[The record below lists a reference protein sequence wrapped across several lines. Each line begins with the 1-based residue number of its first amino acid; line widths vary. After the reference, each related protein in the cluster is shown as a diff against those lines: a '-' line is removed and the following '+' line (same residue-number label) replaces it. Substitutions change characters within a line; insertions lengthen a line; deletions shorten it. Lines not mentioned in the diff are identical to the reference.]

1 MSRSPALKFLLLVA
15 LWFSAQTFAHH
26 GPTTSA
32 ILYQTDD
39 PVLLEG
45 EITGVLWRNPH
56 VRFRLSVVD
65 EHGETTVWELE
76 TTVPSLL
83 ERAGV
88 SKDLVR
94 VGDQVKVAGYLSRF
108 NPSSLGLRNMLLPDG
123 REYAGT
129 TTDLIW
135 STERVAR
142 VPQQIDTSR
151 AEAATQSADGIYRVW
166 TRWAG
171 QAFEKPNQVANIVVT
186 TTGVGGETDGY
197 DHLLTDEARAIS
209 AIYDPVD
216 HPVLRCG
223 PRGMPELMLTPA
235 PIEIVAGDDQ
245 IVIHTMWPAPPRTIY
260 MSENSAAASA
270 PPTHLGY
277 SVGSWENEHTL
288 VVTTSNVN
296 WPYFDR
302 SGTPQSDQ
310 VTFVERFIMNEDR
323 TRLDY
328 VATATDPVMF
338 SAPVELTYYWAWVP
352 GEAVPANDCVQ
363 WEDQA

>member
-1 MSRSPALKFLLLVA
+1 MPIIPALNLLLLAA
-15 LWFSAQTFAHH
+15 LWSSAQSFAHH

-32 ILYQTDD
+32 LLYNTDD

-56 VRFRLSVVD
+56 VRFRLSVED
-65 EHGETTVWELE
+65 DNGATIVWELE

-94 VGDQVKVAGYLSRF
+94 VGDRVKVAGYISRF

-123 REYAGT
+123 REYAGPG
-129 TTDLIW
+129 TDLIL
-135 STERVAR
+135 STERVTR

-151 AEAATQSADGIYRVW
+151 AEAAANSAAGIFRVW

-171 QAFEKPNQVANIVVT
+171 LAFERPGQETNNVLTAGT
-186 TTGVGGETDGY
+186 GGETIGY

-209 AIYDPVD
+209 ATYDPVD
-216 HPVLRCG
+216 HPVLKCG
-223 PRGMPELMLTPA
+223 PRGMPEIMLTPA

-245 IVIHTMWPAPPRTIY
+245 IVIHTMWPDPPRTVY

-277 SVGSWENEHTL
+277 SVGRWENEDTL
-288 VVTTSNVN
+288 VVTTSKVN

-328 VATATDPVMF
+328 VAIATDPVMF
-338 SAPVELTYYWAWVP
+338 SAPAELTYYWAWVP
-352 GEAVPANDCVQ
+352 GEAVPTNDCIQ
-363 WEDQA
+363 WED